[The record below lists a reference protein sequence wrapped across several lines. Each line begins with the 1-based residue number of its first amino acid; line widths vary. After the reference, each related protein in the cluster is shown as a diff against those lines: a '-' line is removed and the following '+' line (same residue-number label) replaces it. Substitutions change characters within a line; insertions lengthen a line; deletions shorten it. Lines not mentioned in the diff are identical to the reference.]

1 MSLVVAIKNKN
12 RFVIGADKQVSTG
25 LSKDHTAIKLWN
37 LAELPDAIMGSVGT
51 IRAMQVIQYSDII
64 DKNCFGEEITTEFIV
79 KSLVP
84 TIVATLEG
92 NGVDCSEGDEKKSI
106 KYMPNSFIF
115 AINDKAW
122 LIWNDLSVTEIV
134 DTMAIGSGSDIAKGA
149 LYATKDKDPFSRIV
163 TCIDAASETTLY
175 VDDGIDILATKIY
188 PEDAKLINKA
198 LGAEVMEEP
207 KKKSYKVTKAK

>member
-1 MSLVVAIKNKN
+1 MSLVVAIKHKD

-25 LSKDHTAIKLWN
+25 LNKDHTAIKLWT
-37 LAELPDAIMGSVGT
+37 LSELPDAVMGSVGT

-84 TIVATLEG
+84 TIIATLEG
-92 NGVDCSEGDEKKSI
+92 NGVECSEGDEKKSI

-115 AINDKAW
+115 AIKDKAW
-122 LIWNDLSVTEIV
+122 LIWNDLSVTEIT
-134 DTMAIGSGSDIAKGA
+134 DAMAIGSGSDIAKGV

-163 TCIDAASETTLY
+163 TCIDAAAEATLY
-175 VDDGIDILATKIY
+175 VDDGIDLLATKVY
-188 PEDAKLINKA
+188 SDDEKLIKKA
-198 LGAEVMEEP
+198 LGIELTEE
-207 KKKSYKVTKAK
+207 KKKAKKKVSKK